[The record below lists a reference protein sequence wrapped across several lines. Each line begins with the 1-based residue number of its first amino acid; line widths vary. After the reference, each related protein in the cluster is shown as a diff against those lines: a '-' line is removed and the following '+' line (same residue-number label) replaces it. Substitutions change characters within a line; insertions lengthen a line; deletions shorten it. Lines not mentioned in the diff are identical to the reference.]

1 LKGLIYQTHQLFRA
15 TAPVERNRRI
25 EIIRKAAGIFLV
37 IQIAFVSFS
46 CKRETQI
53 RGVEIE
59 VSFSEATLSDDLI
72 TDIQYKW
79 KTKKDFVE
87 VEEDY
92 NAYVHF
98 WHRYNLLFYDNHSPE
113 IPTSLWEPGKEY
125 TYSRRIFIPT
135 FMDKADPEFK
145 GEGSLR
151 LSIGLNSPYD
161 KSGRLPKPLFEKKL
175 KFLPAPADT
184 PKISYEDGWYDLEVS
199 PKTSLKR
206 WRWTAKEA
214 RCKIDNPRRDALL
227 FIKGGVNPGVLNDQK
242 VIFKVNDSILDEF
255 IPKESKFEKLYR
267 IKKETLGEE
276 DKFYLVI
283 ATDKTFIPKQVILR
297 SEDERELGVQISFIY
312 FR

>member
-1 LKGLIYQTHQLFRA
+1 LREK
-15 TAPVERNRRI
+15 RRI
-25 EIIRKAAGIFLV
+25 EIIRKVAGIFLV
-37 IQIAFVSFS
+37 MQMAFVSFS

-53 RGVEIE
+53 RGVELE

-72 TDIQYKW
+72 TDIQYRW

-87 VEEDY
+87 VKEDY
-92 NAYVHF
+92 QAYVHF

-113 IPTSLWEPGKEY
+113 IPTSQWEPEKEY
-125 TYSRRIFIPT
+125 TYSRRIYIPT
-135 FMDKADPEFK
+135 FIDKSDPAFK
-145 GEGSLR
+145 GKGTLR

-161 KSGRLPKPLFEKKL
+161 RSGKLPKPLFDKKL

-184 PKISYEDGWYDLEVS
+184 PKIRYEDGWYDLEIS

-206 WRWTAKEA
+206 WRWTANEA
-214 RCKIDNPRRDALL
+214 RCKIDNPRQDALL
-227 FIKGGVNPGVLNDQK
+227 FIKGGVNLGVLNNQK

-255 IPKESKFEKLYR
+255 IPEESQFEKSYR
-267 IKKETLGEE
+267 IKKDMLGEE

-283 ATDKTFIPKQVILR
+283 STDKTFIPKQVILR
-297 SEDERELGVQISFIY
+297 SKDERELGVQISFIY